1 MFFLNIM
8 PSGNMYVSRFS
19 KNFAQRL
26 QKTQKKIWPLCS
38 TKTIFII
45 IAFVCEWVGA
55 VVCDMV
61 MKSWTITLKIGTA
74 KLVSREQFCL
84 PHSNAVVWLNC
95 MGKICWASWTS
106 SLNLESILLSKFH
119 IFIYINLDKAKIIQ
133 DLDFTDP
140 QSFVA
145 QTSLYGKFWTLDF
158 CHVHLLFSWNVW

>member
-19 KNFAQRL
+19 KTFAQRL

-84 PHSNAVVWLNC
+84 AHSNDSHQC
-95 MGKICWASWTS
+95 H
-106 SLNLESILLSKFH
+106 ILAADFV
-119 IFIYINLDKAKIIQ
+119 IFYYGIENEQAIQ
-133 DLDFTDP
+133 AGAG
-140 QSFVA
+140 SE
-145 QTSLYGKFWTLDF
+145 
-158 CHVHLLFSWNVW
+158 

>member
-119 IFIYINLDKAKIIQ
+119 IFIYINLDKANIIQ

-140 QSFVA
+140 